1 MGRTM
6 RGICCTLH
14 IRCCNA
20 NEQFIKGKSIVDFH
34 SFAEMMD
41 DFVNSPAAGIPSR
54 NPSMPAYQ
62 SSSFFSSES
71 FSDGTPMGREL
82 QRQTNVHGHTMFR
95 DNLSHI
101 SSGSASSSSASPQS
115 IPEKSPLESEA
126 GALKN
131 TDAEESPSEY

>member
-1 MGRTM
+1 MFTFDDDVTDKYVLSL
-6 RGICCTLH
+6 TLRLQCPFLSL
-14 IRCCNA
+14 IY
-20 NEQFIKGKSIVDFH
+20 S
-34 SFAEMMD
+34 
-41 DFVNSPAAGIPSR
+41 VNSPAAGIPSR

-101 SSGSASSSSASPQS
+101 SSGSASSSSASSSSASPQS

-131 TDAEESPSEY
+131 TDAEESPSEYIYSV